1 MDDAT
6 GNQWLEILV
15 EFDSVRMR
23 SNMVL
28 VTIYKKGQNLKIF
41 KKFQNDKINCILKEY

>member
-6 GNQWLEILV
+6 GNQWLELLV

-28 VTIYKKGQNLKIF
+28 VTIYEKVQNFKIF
-41 KKFQNDKINCILKEY
+41 KIFQNDKINCFLKGY